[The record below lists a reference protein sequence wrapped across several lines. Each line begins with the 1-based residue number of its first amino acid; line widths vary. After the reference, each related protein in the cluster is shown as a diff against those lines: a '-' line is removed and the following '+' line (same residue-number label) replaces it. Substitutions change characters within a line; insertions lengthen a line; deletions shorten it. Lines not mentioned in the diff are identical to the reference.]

1 MGDQTNQ
8 DDDRPGR
15 QTQTQKSPAQR
26 NEQREDDKL
35 GEERVSD
42 DDNESLP
49 EGADDRERQ
58 SPSQSPK
65 QKSAQGDEDVEPSD
79 QPGS

>member
-58 SPSQSPK
+58 SLK
-65 QKSAQGDEDVEPSD
+65 QKNAQGDEDVEPRD

>member
-15 QTQTQKSPAQR
+15 EKQTQQPPAQR
-26 NEQREDDKL
+26 NEPREDDKL
-35 GEERVSD
+35 GDENVSN

-49 EGADDRERQ
+49 EGADGREKQ
-58 SPSQSPK
+58 SQK
-65 QKSAQGDEDVEPSD
+65 QKIAQGGEDVETTD
-79 QPGS
+79 RPGEGS

>member
-1 MGDQTNQ
+1 MGDQTTQ

-35 GEERVSD
+35 GKERVSD

-58 SPSQSPK
+58 S
-65 QKSAQGDEDVEPSD
+65 QKNAQGDEDVEPRD

>member
-35 GEERVSD
+35 GKERVSD

-58 SPSQSPK
+58 SAK